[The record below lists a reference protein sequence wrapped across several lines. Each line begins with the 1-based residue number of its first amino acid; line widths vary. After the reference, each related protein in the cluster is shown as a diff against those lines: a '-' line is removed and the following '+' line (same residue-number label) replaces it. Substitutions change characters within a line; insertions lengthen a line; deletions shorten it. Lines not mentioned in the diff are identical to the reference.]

1 MQRIRQGIALTQ
13 IVGAVVAA
21 SAVGACGGSDSGPLD
36 GVDAIVFLQRPKR
49 NEMGDIFQYTSYKS
63 TAHIMK
69 LSPPTADGVLTPIC
83 CDQAGTD
90 FANIDISSY
99 DLAYDAKA
107 IVFSG
112 KLSDSQRY
120 GLFEVTLDDGKV
132 RQLATDPTR
141 DYTYPVYVPGDK
153 IIFMTNNVVEE
164 GAPQHRDEYER
175 GETVQIG
182 SINRDGTGE
191 QLGPRN
197 LSHRVFPTMLSDGRV
212 MMTQWE
218 HLGMTNEGDLK
229 IMNPDMTQVR
239 EGFGREGTG
248 VANSYLKAREIS
260 PGRVIA
266 IATARNRTIQSGALV
281 DIRLGKVTSADGVVR
296 ADVDMSEAN
305 ASYNVLTP
313 LVPRGNEP
321 SAPTV
326 GRYYDAYPLNA
337 ADKPALLVS
346 WADGPVESSSL
357 GAAGLSADFGIYL
370 YDSANQARR
379 PIFNDPE
386 MWDVLA
392 QPLAP
397 RTAPP
402 QIQSNG
408 SNQFSDQAVLI
419 GSMDVSKSTL
429 FSIDKAAVWGVRVME
444 GYSSEEG
451 FPMMFGSSRQEGH
464 AQLGVAKKQDDG
476 SWLALVPPN
485 IPIHL
490 QAIDSFGM
498 SVATEPV
505 WFSGRAG
512 ESRVCGG
519 CHESRTDT
527 TVINPGITQAFAVG
541 PDDLMS
547 QTPRAGRESTTF
559 TRDGIV
565 GVPWDK
571 ALQPVFD
578 AKCVSCHNGIK
589 SAANPSYTITDPVTG
604 LSAEWVFNLKGDAVS
619 LSVGNFMM
627 DGYSASYL
635 SLAGPDME
643 AIDKA
648 NVVVTGNLKV
658 YIEPLS
664 AKDSLLIQKLNP
676 PKQFPAQDLGTRAWP
691 TGTNPPHALAV
702 GQELTA
708 DEYYRMILAADMGGN
723 FYSRENRTGEP
734 YSN

>member
-1 MQRIRQGIALTQ
+1 VHRIRQGIALTQ

-21 SAVGACGGSDSGPLD
+21 SALGACGGSDAGPLD

-83 CDQAGTD
+83 CDQAGPD
-90 FANIDISSY
+90 FAKIDISSY
-99 DLAYDAKA
+99 DLSFDAKS

-112 KLSDSQRY
+112 KLSDTQTY

-132 RQLATDPTR
+132 RQLSTDPTR
-141 DYTYPVYVPGDK
+141 DYTYPVYAPGDK
-153 IIFMTNNVVEE
+153 ILFMTNNVVEE

-191 QLGPRN
+191 QLGARN
-197 LSHRVFPTMLSDGRV
+197 LSHRVFPTMMSDGRV
-212 MMTQWE
+212 MMTEWR
-218 HLGMTNEGDLK
+218 HLGMTNEGDLV
-229 IMNPDMTQVR
+229 IINPDMTQVR

-248 VANSYLKAREIS
+248 VSNSYLKAREIS
-260 PGRVIA
+260 PGRMIA

-281 DIRLGKVTSADGVVR
+281 DIRLGKVSSADGVVR
-296 ADVDMSEAN
+296 ADSQMSEAN
-305 ASYNVLTP
+305 ASYNILTP
-313 LVPRGNEP
+313 LVPLGNDP

-346 WADGPVESSSL
+346 WADGPVESSAL

-370 YDSANQARR
+370 YDSNSQARR

-386 MWDVLA
+386 MWDVLPR
-392 QPLAP
+392 PLAA

-408 SNQFSDQAVLI
+408 SNQFSDKAVLI
-419 GSMDVSKSTL
+419 GSMDVSRSSL
-429 FSIDKAAVWGVRVME
+429 FQLNKADIYGVRVME
-444 GYSSEEG
+444 GFSSEEG
-451 FPMMFGSSRQEGH
+451 FPEMFGSSRQEGH
-464 AQLGVAKKQDDG
+464 AQLGIAKKQDDG
-476 SWLALVPPN
+476 SWLAMVPAN

-490 QAIDSFGM
+490 QAIDKFGM
-498 SVATEPV
+498 AVATEPV

-541 PDDLMS
+541 PNDLMS
-547 QTPRAGRESTTF
+547 QTPRAQRQSNDF
-559 TRDGIV
+559 SRDKIV

-578 AKCVSCHNGIK
+578 AKCVSCHNGVEGP
-589 SAANPSYTITDPVTG
+589 ANPSYTLTDPVTG
-604 LSAEWVFNLKGDAVS
+604 KSAKWVFNLKGDAVA

-643 AIDKA
+643 AIGKA
-648 NVVVTGNLKV
+648 NIMVTGNLKV

-664 AKDSLLIQKLNP
+664 AKTSLLMQKMNP
-676 PKQFPAQDLGTRAWP
+676 PVQFPAQDLGTRAFP
-691 TGTNPPHALAV
+691 MGTNPPHALAV
-702 GQELTA
+702 GHELTA
-708 DEYYRMILAADMGGN
+708 DEYYQLILAADMGGN
-723 FYSRENRTGEP
+723 FYARENRTGEP
-734 YSN
+734 YAN